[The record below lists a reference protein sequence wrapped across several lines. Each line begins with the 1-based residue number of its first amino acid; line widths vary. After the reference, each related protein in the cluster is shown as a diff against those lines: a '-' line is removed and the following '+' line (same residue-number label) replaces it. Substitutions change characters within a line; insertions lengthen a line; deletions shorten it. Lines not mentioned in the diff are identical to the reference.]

1 MYEKR
6 GNVKN
11 NRNLYF
17 ESLNLLIIFRLFEY
31 KVKVSSVMKL
41 YSLQLS
47 NSTRETRSKVSLHPS
62 STIDRNYHAT
72 LKSILIS
79 SRKRIRKIS
88 SNKKKRGNVFKSV
101 ENFDC
106 LKYRFRRK
114 SLSNEGDGQPRK
126 CIEVYP
132 SIQLT
137 GTSERERMVARF

>member
-17 ESLNLLIIFRLFEY
+17 ENLNLLIIFRLFEY
-31 KVKVSSVMKL
+31 KVKVSSVTKL
-41 YSLQLS
+41 YPFQLP

-62 STIDRNYHAT
+62 IFDRNYHAT
-72 LKSILIS
+72 LKSVLTS
-79 SRKRIRKIS
+79 SRKRVRKIFS
-88 SNKKKRGNVFKSV
+88 KKKRGNVFKSV
-101 ENFDC
+101 KNFDY
-106 LKYRFRRK
+106 LKYHFSGK
-114 SLSNEGDGQPRK
+114 VYQGDSQPRK